1 MEVKLLDK
9 SEQPIFVSV
18 GDAARL
24 LGISEWTVKQE
35 LRRGRLRA
43 RKAGR
48 RTVVE
53 YASVLALAES
63 LPKAKFAPPRKRG
76 NRASL
81 EVGEAR

>member
-1 MEVKLLDK
+1 MPSD
-9 SEQPIFVSV
+9 PIFVSIA
-18 GDAARL
+18 DAASA
-24 LGISEWTVKQE
+24 LGVSVWQVKQE
-35 LRRGRLRA
+35 LRGGRLRA

-63 LPKAKFAPPRKRG
+63 LPKAEFAPPRKRG

-81 EVGEAR
+81 EAGEAR